1 MPLGKSITNKR
12 TKKAM
17 RAASK
22 IKTSLNLNNK
32 KIGFFNTDFLMI
44 KLFFFLSRLVT
55 DSMIHIS
62 CYQA

>member
-1 MPLGKSITNKR
+1 
-12 TKKAM
+12 M

-22 IKTSLNLNNK
+22 IKTSLDLNNNK